1 MKRNYECVIIGS
13 GVAGMTSAIYLKR
26 MNIDVLIIEKATPG
40 GQIVKTAVIENYPG
54 FTSISG
60 SSLASQMYEQ
70 VTNLKI
76 PYLYEDV
83 ITIKDNGKTK
93 TIITNQNEITCKSII
108 IASGRSPKKLNL
120 KNEEELIG
128 HGISYCAIC
137 DGMLYKD
144 QEVAIVGSGNSA
156 FEECLYLAKICS
168 KVTIL
173 NRSSHIKA
181 DSILKEKVKQLK
193 NVEIKYNTEIKELK
207 MENNKLHYLILNNNE
222 ILQVRG
228 LFIFIGLIPEL
239 QFLQNTNIKLD
250 NNYIVVDNKM
260 QTNIKNIYA
269 CGDVIK
275 KDVYQIATAIGEA
288 ATAAINVTR
297 NINK

>member
-108 IASGRSPKKLNL
+108 IARR
-120 KNEEELIG
+120 KNARVKRRMCCREKFTNMEWA
-128 HGISYCAIC
+128 SNRRY
-137 DGMLYKD
+137 DY
-144 QEVAIVGSGNSA
+144 
-156 FEECLYLAKICS
+156 S
-168 KVTIL
+168 KCRKN
-173 NRSSHIKA
+173 NR
-181 DSILKEKVKQLK
+181 
-193 NVEIKYNTEIKELK
+193 
-207 MENNKLHYLILNNNE
+207 
-222 ILQVRG
+222 
-228 LFIFIGLIPEL
+228 
-239 QFLQNTNIKLD
+239 
-250 NNYIVVDNKM
+250 
-260 QTNIKNIYA
+260 
-269 CGDVIK
+269 
-275 KDVYQIATAIGEA
+275 
-288 ATAAINVTR
+288 
-297 NINK
+297 